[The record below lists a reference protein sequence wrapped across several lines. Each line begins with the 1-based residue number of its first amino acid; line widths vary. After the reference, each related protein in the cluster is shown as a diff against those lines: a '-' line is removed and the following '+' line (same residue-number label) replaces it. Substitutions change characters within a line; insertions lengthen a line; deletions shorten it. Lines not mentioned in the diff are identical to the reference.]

1 MKNKH
6 RKILGMMAIGAFL
19 SPLSV
24 MTSCSDWADHYE
36 NVSGGSNPNS
46 LYEEIASHE
55 ELSDFAVLLAN
66 TKVFRHHKVTET
78 SYADILS
85 GGQSLTLMA
94 PVNGTYNI
102 DSLLQ
107 VLETA
112 QGDSSVENFVV
123 KNHIIRSPHSAIE
136 GRYKALNG
144 KYVDIAPGTI
154 NGVEIDKR
162 NIQTRNGVLHVMKAP
177 LEYNKTIY
185 ETLVYDEDFKEV
197 GAGIASYNEDVF
209 NEEASISSGNVDG
222 VPVYVDSVIYERNKM
237 LEAIGLLNDEDS
249 VYTAAIPTN
258 DGWNRAWNKTIKY
271 FNYAD
276 NVDKR
281 DSLQKYNTMRA
292 LLDDAVFSKSMQSS
306 PNDSIISVHYNRS
319 TPEYHV
325 FYKPFE
331 STGLLGKANTTR
343 KCSNGI
349 VYCYDEWPFDPTKT
363 YFKKIE
369 QEGEYTWNIT
379 DYSTD
384 KDWECNISTGE
395 VVDKEK
401 RAKVHKGAYVRIAP
415 KKTNYPW
422 YVSYKLSDILSG
434 KYNVHV
440 VLLSKKFIDET
451 TTKNLPVK
459 FKASISYYDQEGNP
473 QSKALGDINGF
484 ASDPAIDVEDIIL
497 EAGMEFPVCQ
507 FGQSTYVTIT
517 LTGNA
522 NKRKTTSETSEMY
535 LDYIYLEPV
544 IE

>member
-276 NVDKR
+276 DVDKR

-379 DYSTD
+379 DYTSTL
-384 KDWECNISTGE
+384 CNITTDE
-395 VVDKEK
+395 VVDKVK
-401 RAKVHKGAYVRIAP
+401 RTKVHKGAYVRIAP
-415 KKTNYPW
+415 KTTNGTW
-422 YVSYKLSDILSG
+422 DVSYKLSDILSG

-440 VLLSKKFIDET
+440 VILKKSFVVENAKD
-451 TTKNLPVK
+451 LPVK
-459 FKASISYYDQEGNP
+459 YKVKLKYYGQDGKEIVKECGE
-473 QSKALGDINGF
+473 KT
-484 ASDPAIDVEDIIL
+484 SDPNIDVHDLIVE
-497 EAGMEFPVCQ
+497 EGMEFPVCQ

-522 NKRKTTSETSEMY
+522 NKRKTKDETSEMY

>member
-1 MKNKH
+1 MMNKH

-24 MTSCSDWADHYE
+24 LTSCSDWADHYE

-112 QGDSSVENFVV
+112 QGDSAVENFVV

-144 KYVDIAPGTI
+144 KYVDITPGTV

-185 ETLVYDEDFKEV
+185 ETLVYDEDFKDI

-237 LEAIGLLNDEDS
+237 MEAIGLLNAEDS
-249 VYTAAIPTN
+249 VYTATIPTN
-258 DGWNRAWNKTIKY
+258 EGWNRAWNKAVKY
-271 FNYAD
+271 FNYAAD
-276 NVDKR
+276 VDKR
-281 DSLQKYNTMRA
+281 DSLQRYYTMRA

-306 PNDSIISVHYNRS
+306 PEDSIISVHYNRS

-331 STGLLGKANTTR
+331 STGLLGKAIST
-343 KCSNGI
+343 KDCSNG
-349 VYCYDEWPFDPTKT
+349 VLYVYDEWPFDPVQT

-369 QEGEYTWNIT
+369 QEGEYSWEIT
-379 DYSTD
+379 DYTSN
-384 KDWECNISTGE
+384 KCNIATGT

-401 RAKVHKGAYVRIAP
+401 RTKVHKGSYMRIAP
-415 KKTNYPW
+415 KSTNGTWDVTYRIPN
-422 YVSYKLSDILSG
+422 VLSG

-440 VLLSKKFIDET
+440 VTLQKDFVVDGA
-451 TTKNLPVK
+451 KNLPVHYTV
-459 FKASISYYDQEGNP
+459 AINYYDQEGKL
-473 QSKALGDINGF
+473 QTYQCGDKKSDKLKEINDMVVAEGMVF
-484 ASDPAIDVEDIIL
+484 PA
-497 EAGMEFPVCQ
+497 CQ
-507 FGQSTYVTIT
+507 YGQSTYVTIT
-517 LTGNA
+517 ISGNSKPIFA
-522 NKRKTTSETSEMY
+522 STETTEMY

>member
-1 MKNKH
+1 MNKH
-6 RKILGMMAIGAFL
+6 RNILGMMAIGAFL

-24 MTSCSDWADHYE
+24 LTSCSDWADHYD
-36 NVSGGSNPNS
+36 NLSGGSNPNS

-55 ELSDFAVLLAN
+55 ELSDFAVLLAQ

-112 QGDSSVENFVV
+112 QGDSAVEHFVV

-144 KYVDIAPGTI
+144 KYVDIAPGTV

-185 ETLVYDEDFKEV
+185 ETLVYDEDYKDI

-209 NEEASISSGNVDG
+209 DEDASISSGNVDG

-258 DGWNRAWNKTIKY
+258 DGWNRAWNKATKY
-271 FNYAD
+271 FNYAAD
-276 NVDKR
+276 VDKR

-306 PNDSIISVHYNRS
+306 PEDSIISVHYNRS

-331 STGLLGKANTTR
+331 STGLLGKANSTR
-343 KCSNGI
+343 KCSNGV

-369 QEGEYTWNIT
+369 QEGEYNWNIT
-379 DYSTD
+379 DYTSN
-384 KDWECNISTGE
+384 KCNITTGE

-401 RAKVHKGAYVRIAP
+401 RAKVHKGAYIRIAP
-415 KKTNYPW
+415 KTTNGVW
-422 YVSYKLSDILSG
+422 DVTYKIPDVLSG

-440 VLLSKKFIDET
+440 VTLPKDFVVEGGKE
-451 TTKNLPVK
+451 LPVK
-459 FKASISYYDQEGNP
+459 YKVTINYYDQEGKLQKEECGNK
-473 QSKALGDINGF
+473 SSNKGEITDLIVKEGMVF
-484 ASDPAIDVEDIIL
+484 PA
-497 EAGMEFPVCQ
+497 CQ
-507 FGQSTYVTIT
+507 YGQSTYVTIT
-517 LTGNA
+517 LSGNSLPIYVS
-522 NKRKTTSETSEMY
+522 KETTEMY

>member
-1 MKNKH
+1 
-6 RKILGMMAIGAFL
+6 
-19 SPLSV
+19 
-24 MTSCSDWADHYE
+24 
-36 NVSGGSNPNS
+36 
-46 LYEEIASHE
+46 
-55 ELSDFAVLLAN
+55 
-66 TKVFRHHKVTET
+66 
-78 SYADILS
+78 
-85 GGQSLTLMA
+85 
-94 PVNGTYNI
+94 
-102 DSLLQ
+102 
-107 VLETA
+107 
-112 QGDSSVENFVV
+112 
-123 KNHIIRSPHSAIE
+123 
-136 GRYKALNG
+136 
-144 KYVDIAPGTI
+144 
-154 NGVEIDKR
+154 
-162 NIQTRNGVLHVMKAP
+162 
-177 LEYNKTIY
+177 
-185 ETLVYDEDFKEV
+185 
-197 GAGIASYNEDVF
+197 
-209 NEEASISSGNVDG
+209 
-222 VPVYVDSVIYERNKM
+222 M

-276 NVDKR
+276 DVDKR

-331 STGLLGKANTTR
+331 STGLLGKANTIR

-395 VVDKEK
+395 VVGKEK
-401 RAKVHKGAYVRIAP
+401 RAQVHKGAYVRIAP

-422 YVSYKLSDILSG
+422 YVSYKLSDVLSG

-440 VLLSKKFIDET
+440 VTLPKSFVVENAKD
-451 TTKNLPVK
+451 LPVK
-459 FKASISYYDQEGNP
+459 YKVKLTYYGQDGKEIV
-473 QSKALGDINGF
+473 KECGDKT
-484 ASDPAIDVEDIIL
+484 SDPTIIHDLIVE
-497 EAGMEFPVCQ
+497 EGMEFPVCQ
-507 FGQSTYVTIT
+507 YGQSTYVTIT